1 MADNFVHCEN
11 LLRAGD
17 KDRWLASLFAP
28 ADRRGHLHALY
39 AFNLEIARVREL
51 AREPMAGEIRL
62 QWWRE
67 VIAGTRP
74 GEAAANP
81 VAAALVDTIS
91 HHRLPPQ
98 TFLDLIEARA
108 FDFYN
113 DPMPSLDAFAGYGRR
128 TASGLF
134 ALAARVLDPDHAVG
148 ELAGPAGLAYATTGL
163 LRAFP
168 LHASRSQIYLPADLL
183 ARHGVDASDILAGR
197 TSEALRAALAE
208 LRGYAREQ
216 LDLFAAR
223 RGSLP
228 PATAPAFLPV
238 ALGPAYLRRME
249 RRDYDP
255 FKTPVDVPQWR
266 RQWIL
271 WRAARQSPDHSIT
284 GLRSIFG

>member
-1 MADNFVHCEN
+1 MDAAHCEN
-11 LLRAGD
+11 LVRAGD

-81 VAAALVDTIS
+81 VAAALTETLAR
-91 HHRLPPQ
+91 HGLPVQ
-98 TFLDLIEARA
+98 TLLDLIEARA
-108 FDFYN
+108 FDLYN
-113 DPMPSLDAFAGYGRR
+113 DPMPSFEAFAGYGRR
-128 TASGLF
+128 TAAGLIE
-134 ALAARVLDPDHAVG
+134 LAARVFDPDHAVG
-148 ELAGPAGLAYATTGL
+148 ELAGPAGIAYATTGL
-163 LRAFP
+163 LRAVA
-168 LHASRSQIYLPADLL
+168 LHASRGQIYLPADLL
-183 ARHGVDASDILAGR
+183 ARHGVEVSSILAGR
-197 TSEALRAALAE
+197 TTAALRAALAE
-208 LRGYAREQ
+208 LRGFARTQ

-238 ALGPAYLRRME
+238 ALAPAYLTRME
-249 RRDYDP
+249 RGDYDP
-255 FKTPVDVPQWR
+255 FKTSVDVPQWR

-271 WRAARQSPDHSIT
+271 WRAARRI
-284 GLRSIFG
+284 